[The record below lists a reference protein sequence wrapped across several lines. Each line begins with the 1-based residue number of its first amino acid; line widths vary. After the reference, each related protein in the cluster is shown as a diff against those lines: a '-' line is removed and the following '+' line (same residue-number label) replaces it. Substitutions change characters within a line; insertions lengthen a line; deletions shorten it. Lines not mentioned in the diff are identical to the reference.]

1 MNWGKKRFEKKLI
14 PAIFIGIM
22 ITMLN
27 LVLTLNILATSLVA
41 MLLVALFIFSKSY
54 SRGWLFLLG
63 IVLLFPSVKLSLGGL
78 TLFDLLL
85 SLISV
90 IGMIKLALTDKKILK
105 NKLTFPFFLLFL
117 VSSSYLF
124 FGFIFGLLVKNLVWK
139 VALNMIMIWFLLA
152 GFQYFFQTQKR
163 IKRFFSLLISVA
175 VIHAVFGIIMFWGG
189 WQTSIGMGIST
200 GKSQHLIFNQANH
213 QINGFLG
220 IGLEDQIGSNP
231 LASLLVVSIIS
242 TLGFLVL
249 NKQQEKV
256 LIKKKVG
263 RKKKIRLLDGVYRV
277 KRFKGKFKTRKLF
290 RMRVLMAILLLI
302 QFIGLFLTFS
312 YSSLVF
318 LGIGV
323 MVMGILTRKKTLI
336 TWTMVYL
343 VILTMVFP
351 SVHSSL
357 EIISKENLNQWFGAL
372 KTIRNNWVF
381 GGSISTQENGLVAAQ
396 TNQGNSYLLFWST
409 YGLLGLLIFLK
420 ILWCYFV
427 DIYKKYEST
436 NKGERVWFVI
446 VASCFVSLLLE
457 GLTSN
462 VLIFGPTAVIFWLM
476 YGIILN
482 LGKDNINDRFKKI
495 NYS

>member
-1 MNWGKKRFEKKLI
+1 
-14 PAIFIGIM
+14 
-22 ITMLN
+22 MLN
-27 LVLTLNILATSLVA
+27 LVLTLNILATILIA
-41 MLLVALFIFSKSY
+41 MLLVAIFIFSKSF
-54 SRGWLFLLG
+54 SKGWLFLLG
-63 IVLLFPSVKLSLGGL
+63 IVLLFPAVRLNSGGL
-78 TLFDLLL
+78 SLFDLLL
-85 SLISV
+85 SLIAI
-90 IGMIKLALTDKKILK
+90 IGMIKLALTDKRILK

-117 VSSSYLF
+117 ISSSYLF
-124 FGFIFGLLVKNLVWK
+124 FGFMFGLLVKSLVWK
-139 VALNMIMIWFLLA
+139 IALNMIMLWFLLV

-163 IKRFFSLLISVA
+163 IKRFFSLLISIA
-175 VIHAVFGIIMFWGG
+175 VVHSVFGIVMFLGG

-200 GKSQHLIFNQANH
+200 GKSQHLISNQANH
-213 QINGFLG
+213 QVNGFLG
-220 IGLEDQIGSNP
+220 IGLEDQIGANP
-231 LASLLVVSIIS
+231 LASLLVISIIS
-242 TLGFLVL
+242 TLGFLIL

-290 RMRVLMAILLLI
+290 RRRVLMAMLLLI
-302 QFIGLFLTFS
+302 QFVALFLTFS

-323 MVMGILTRKKTLI
+323 MVMGILIKHKRLI

-343 VILTMVFP
+343 VILTMVLP
-351 SVHSSL
+351 SIHSSI
-357 EIISKENLNQWFGAL
+357 EIISRENLSQWFGEL
-372 KTIRNNWVF
+372 ETIKNNWIF
-381 GGSISTQENGLVAAQ
+381 GGSITSKEGGFISSQA
-396 TNQGNSYLLFWST
+396 NQGNSYLLLWST
-409 YGLLGLLIFLK
+409 YGLLGLAIFFRV
-420 ILWCYFV
+420 LWCYFA

-436 NKGERVWFVI
+436 TKGERIWFVI

-462 VLIFGPTAVIFWLM
+462 ILIFGPTAVIFWLM

-495 NYS
+495 NFKHE